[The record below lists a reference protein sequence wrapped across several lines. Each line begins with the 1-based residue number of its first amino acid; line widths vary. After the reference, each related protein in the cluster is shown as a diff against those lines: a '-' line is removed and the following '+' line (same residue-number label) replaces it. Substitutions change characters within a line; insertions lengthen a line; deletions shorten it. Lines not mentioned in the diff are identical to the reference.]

1 MRNAVRRVRRLCLV
15 LLIMLLGFVGGSGAI
30 AEELELPIVCNED
43 GRFVASL
50 QAAQWIKRYEVFD
63 MNDVVSS
70 VANGNLQCGFIYT
83 WQGADYSTLQRKKAN
98 DAWYSMIGG
107 GAWPTEKLLLKV
119 IADPEAHPEA
129 ASDFATMTGRSPDF
143 WACVIGDG
151 RGDQEYC
158 KLLYPK

>member
-1 MRNAVRRVRRLCLV
+1 MRTFRRMSGV
-15 LLIMLLGFVGGSGAI
+15 LLMALLVSAGGSGAI

-50 QAAQWIKRYEVFD
+50 QAVQWIKRYEVFG

-83 WQGADYSTLQRKKAN
+83 WQGADYSTLQRKKVN

-107 GAWPTEKLLLKV
+107 GAWPTEELLLNV
-119 IADPEAHPEA
+119 VADPEAHPEA
-129 ASDFATMTGRSPDF
+129 ASDFATMTGQSPEF

-151 RGDQEYC
+151 RGDEEYC
-158 KLLYPK
+158 RLIDPK